1 MTEEPFRVQ
10 SKGKEPQSAEESRKA
25 GLKAGDL
32 LAVGA
37 TDNGVLIAPCAGR
50 AIKALDQIGEA
61 LLENGVTHDEWI
73 ESGREVRSELI
84 EKHYG
89 IPIDQQRE

>member
-1 MTEEPFRVQ
+1 MTEESFRVQ
-10 SKGKEPQSAEESRKA
+10 SKGKVTLSAEVSRKA

-32 LAVGA
+32 VAVGA
-37 TDNGVLIAPCAGR
+37 TDDGVLITPRASL
-50 AIKALDQIGEA
+50 AIKALDQMGET
-61 LLENGVTHDEWI
+61 LLEEGVTLDEWI

-89 IPIDQQRE
+89 IPIDQQGE